1 MIKALALSHELR
13 WGECFFMLLLRFW
26 LVSLLWSGRSLHF
39 VRFLSGA
46 GFPEACFS
54 FDGCDFVGGASDAGA
69 LEDLELAAD

>member
-1 MIKALALSHELR
+1 MNCGGASA
-13 WGECFFMLLLRFW
+13 FYA
-26 LVSLLWSGRSLHF
+26 VASLLASFFAVERRSLHF